1 MIRQKWQF
9 TILIWGRRVRLAAD
23 LRPALAVWRL
33 KIIFQINGV
42 SILTRAHGCH
52 LLQTISLGLV
62 FARQQSSCTQFI
74 REHRKIQF
82 HFVFRIRLAPQRGQ
96 LAQERSTSNSRKLTN
111 GWLVNAC
118 QPIELDMA
126 HSYFPIVVIRCNDGG
141 NIPNAMLAFSSL
153 TTRIAI
159 YDLRPAPKSFHS
171 FHSFFSLSIFEYSF
185 GRSCVHSH
193 RVHEHVCRKMM
204 NRKKAITSV
213 SAQGSHRHHFI
224 SISVFRN
231 FLRRNLVYFA
241 SFFRCFISF
250 YFFILFFTLF
260 TSPVLVRQCRLFV
273 FRMCFCSS
281 LRVLFFFVVVRA
293 LWFIKDRFV
302 LRGICASL

>member
-1 MIRQKWQF
+1 MHELHLMFGIGCGRGKHRHHQTHRHLNGGHCERKKKATETITDVKVLSEIGQTVGYCSLTMIRQKWQF
-9 TILIWGRRVRLAAD
+9 TILIWGRRVGFAAD

-42 SILTRAHGCH
+42 SILTRADGCH

-118 QPIELDMA
+118 HPIELDMA

-171 FHSFFSLSIFEYSF
+171 FHSFLFFSLDFRVFIRSF
-185 GRSCVHSH
+185 VR
-193 RVHEHVCRKMM
+193 
-204 NRKKAITSV
+204 I
-213 SAQGSHRHHFI
+213 
-224 SISVFRN
+224 
-231 FLRRNLVYFA
+231 FA
-241 SFFRCFISF
+241 SSSWACVPQNDEQKKGHYLGFGSGLTSTSFHFNKCIS
-250 YFFILFFTLF
+250 
-260 TSPVLVRQCRLFV
+260 
-273 FRMCFCSS
+273 
-281 LRVLFFFVVVRA
+281 
-293 LWFIKDRFV
+293 
-302 LRGICASL
+302 